1 MAQLTI
7 AFETQAL
14 LSLADSAKSTD
25 WPGGLAYKVI
35 SSLKEKYQPND
46 RIAVVE
52 LKRKLNQVDLKEY
65 EDPKILFERIATI
78 ENEYRNTSSSLS
90 NADMIAI
97 ILEKALGK
105 YASTLAMT
113 QAANPTN
120 LTLDDLQRAMTLEY
134 RLRTQGAKID
144 GNGKELAPSAFSG
157 KCYKCGLV
165 GHKANTCT
173 TRKKHHEYK
182 RKKFKGKCNLCG
194 KIGHKATDCWENE
207 DNAGKR
213 PKWYKTN
220 TEKNLISKNLSDNGT
235 TQSTTEFML
244 MASNVKSFSS
254 DDAILKDT
262 NIFIA
267 DTGATSDTTPHL
279 IGISN
284 MNDASKMDRIT
295 DAAGNNIKG
304 NKVGKL

>member
-1 MAQLTI
+1 M
-7 AFETQAL
+7 
-14 LSLADSAKSTD
+14 
-25 WPGGLAYKVI
+25 
-35 SSLKEKYQPND
+35 
-46 RIAVVE
+46 
-52 LKRKLNQVDLKEY
+52 
-65 EDPKILFERIATI
+65 IATV
-78 ENEYRNTSSSLS
+78 
-90 NADMIAI
+90 
-97 ILEKALGK
+97 LEKAPEK
-105 YASTLAMT
+105 YASTLAMI
-113 QAANPTN
+113 QAANRTN

-157 KCYKCGLV
+157 KCYKCGEV

-173 TRKKHHEYK
+173 KRKKHHEYK

-220 TEKNLISKNLSDNGT
+220 TEKNLISKNLSDNGAT
-235 TQSTTEFML
+235 EFTAEFML
-244 MASNVKSFSS
+244 VASNIRSFSS
-254 DDAILKDT
+254 DDAILKDP

-284 MNDASKMDRIT
+284 MKDTTKMDCIT
-295 DAAGNNIKG
+295 DVSGNSIKG
-304 NKVGKL
+304 NKVGKLKGVICDKYGNEEKSVTIKDMVHMPGSSFNLFSITKRLEEGWKLGGDSNKI